1 MGGAMATI
9 PPRDV
14 VVITGSSGFIGS
26 ALARRLADRYTIV
39 GFDRESSPHP
49 PVVAECVCMDIT
61 SDESLDLAFQ
71 RLRYA
76 YGERVA
82 SVIHLAA
89 YYDFSGQPS
98 EKYEEVTVQGTRR
111 LLRGLQS
118 FEVGQ
123 FIFSS
128 SMLVHRPTVP
138 TAPINEDS
146 PIEPRWPYPESK
158 VKAEEVIGEE
168 RGRPPAVIL
177 RIAGVYD
184 DRCHSLP
191 LAHQIQ
197 RIFERQ
203 LTGYVF
209 PGELSHGQAFVH
221 LDDLVDAFDAAVERR
236 ERLPYELALLVGE
249 PETLSYDEIQR
260 EIGRLVHGEEWHT
273 REIPESVAKAG
284 ARLQDAIPFSD
295 EPFIKPRMI
304 DFADDHYELDITR
317 VREVLGWEPK
327 RGLRETLSTMIEALK
342 ADPVRWYRENK
353 LEPPEW
359 LSDRARQAAA
369 G

>member
-1 MGGAMATI
+1 MGTKT
-9 PPRDV
+9 PRDV
-14 VVITGSSGFIGS
+14 VVIAGSSGLIGS

-39 GFDRESSPHP
+39 GFDRESRPHP
-49 PVVAECVCMDIT
+49 PVVAECVCMDVT
-61 SDESLDLAFQ
+61 SDESLDLAFE

-76 YGERVA
+76 YGDRIA

-98 EKYEEVTVQGTRR
+98 EKYDEVTVQGTRR

-128 SMLVHRPTVP
+128 SMLVHRPTEPGARV
-138 TAPINEDS
+138 NEDS

-158 VKAEEVIGEE
+158 VKAEEVIREE
-168 RGRPPAVIL
+168 RGDIQAVIL

-184 DRCHSLP
+184 DYCHSLP

-197 RIFERQ
+197 RIFERE
-203 LTGYVF
+203 LTSYVF
-209 PGELSHGQAFVH
+209 PGDLSHGQAFVH
-221 LDDLVDAFDAAVERR
+221 MDDLLAAFEAAVERR
-236 ERLPYELALLVGE
+236 VQLPSDIALLVGE

-260 EIGRLVHGEEWHT
+260 EVGRLVHGEEWHT
-273 REIPESVAKAG
+273 REIPESIAKLG
-284 ARLQDAIPFSD
+284 ASLEDAVPFGD

-317 VREVLGWEPK
+317 AREALGWEPK
-327 RGLRETLSTMIEALK
+327 HALRETLPTMIDTLK
-342 ADPVRWYRENK
+342 SDPARWYRENK
-353 LEPPEW
+353 LEPP
-359 LSDRARQAAA
+359 

>member
-1 MGGAMATI
+1 MAAI
-9 PPRDV
+9 PARDV
-14 VVITGSSGFIGS
+14 VILTGSSGLIGS

-39 GFDRESSPHP
+39 GLDRESRPHP

-76 YGERVA
+76 YGDKIA

-89 YYDFSGQPS
+89 YYDFSGEPS

-111 LLRGLQS
+111 LLRGLQA

-138 TAPINEDS
+138 GSPINEDS
-146 PIEPRWPYPESK
+146 PVEPRWPYPESK
-158 VKAEEVIGEE
+158 VKAEQVIREE
-168 RGRPPAVIL
+168 RGQIPAVIL

-197 RIFERQ
+197 RIFERE
-203 LTGYVF
+203 LTSYVF
-209 PGELSHGQAFVH
+209 PGELSHGQAFMH
-221 LDDLVDAFDAAVERR
+221 MADLLEAFDAAVERR
-236 ERLPYELALLVGE
+236 ERAPSELALLVGE

-284 ARLQDAIPFSD
+284 ARLQDAIPFGD

-317 VREVLGWEPK
+317 AREVLGWEPT
-327 RGLRETLSTMIEALK
+327 RGLRETLPKMIEALE
-342 ADPVRWYRENK
+342 ADPARWYRENK
-353 LEPPEW
+353 LEPPDR
-359 LSDRARQAAA
+359 LRDRARQTATD
-369 G
+369 